1 MLEADEQ
8 KKRYDSRTKLTS
20 YISLTS
26 HPERRLE
33 AFLSKH
39 TTGISGPS
47 TERSYRQDLIT
58 QCINSVHESG
68 EGGLW
73 HSRIRERWEEKSFFP
88 YQIIE

>member
-8 KKRYDSRTKLTS
+8 KRYDSRTKLTS

-26 HPERRLE
+26 HLGTRLE
-33 AFLSKH
+33 ASSSKH
-39 TTGISGPS
+39 TIGKSGSS